1 MYSYNISP
9 SYSID
14 CASLCKSHGKTM
26 KMNKRHIISSLSF
39 SILSFLLHLNDHST
53 IAFSSPSTPAPS
65 KAQSKSEDPNET
77 PIVDVAI
84 SGAGP
89 SGLALAHCLIDRG
102 YKVKVLERRS
112 TFRPVGSAVF
122 LHPFALNSLK
132 NLSPDVAANVLEAAT
147 QVGTVTVKSLTNSKY
162 QAVFDQFDNAPG
174 VFGSPFVTIKFWDL
188 LQSLRMG
195 LPEDI
200 FSFGSDVQGYHKCED
215 GSVEIL
221 YTTEGS
227 DEKKSVNAKMII
239 DASGIRSKIRKQ
251 ILPDSQSVP
260 VCKAYMAV
268 LPADKAKSIMSDTQK
283 SMTSRELGVIVGETD
298 GMTLATLENGDVW
311 WSYTYLDEDL
321 ENSMTR
327 EELVERVEGRFPPF
341 IAELLGSTED
351 RVETVIAD
359 LPVSW
364 KWGEGMV
371 TLLGDSA
378 HAQLPALGL
387 GCSTAFADIE
397 ELCKQIDSNGLH
409 ESALRRYERW
419 RMPQTAVLQTA
430 SRFSNLILTKI

>member
-1 MYSYNISP
+1 M
-9 SYSID
+9 
-14 CASLCKSHGKTM
+14 KT
-26 KMNKRHIISSLSF
+26 RHIIPSLSF
-39 SILSFLLHLNDHST
+39 FVVSFVLQVSDHST
-53 IAFSSPSTPAPS
+53 VAFSSLATPVSS
-65 KAQSKSEDPNET
+65 KAQSENEDANKI

-84 SGAGP
+84 VGAGP

-102 YKVKVLERRS
+102 YKVKILERRS

-132 NLSPDVAANVLEAAT
+132 KLSPGVATNVMEAAT
-147 QVGTVTVKSLTNSKY
+147 QVGTVTVKSLTNSKN
-162 QAVFDQFDNAPG
+162 QAVFDEFDKAPG
-174 VFGSPFVTIKFWDL
+174 FFGSPFVTIKFWDL
-188 LQSLRMG
+188 LQSLRLG

-200 FSFGSDVQGYHKCED
+200 FCFGSDVQGYRECDD
-215 GSVEIL
+215 GRVEL
-221 YTTEGS
+221 QYHTEGS
-227 DEKKSVNAKMII
+227 EEEKSVNAKMII
-239 DASGIRSKIRKQ
+239 DAGGIRSKIRKQ
-251 ILPDSQSVP
+251 ITPDSQSVP
-260 VCKAYMAV
+260 FCKAYMAV
-268 LPADKAKSIMSDTQK
+268 LPAEKANSIMSDPK
-283 SMTSRELGVIVGETD
+283 NSMTSRELGFIVGEED

-311 WSYTYLDEDL
+311 WTYTYFDEAL
-321 ENSMTR
+321 ESSMSQ
-327 EELVERVEGRFPPF
+327 EELVERVQGRFPPF
-341 IAELLGSTED
+341 IAELLGSTEE

-387 GCSTAFADIE
+387 GCSAAFADIE
-397 ELCKQIDSNGLH
+397 ELIKQIDSDGLC

-430 SRFSNLILTKI
+430 SRFTFGSMRNLGSQK

>member
-1 MYSYNISP
+1 M
-9 SYSID
+9 
-14 CASLCKSHGKTM
+14 KT
-26 KMNKRHIISSLSF
+26 RHIIPSLSF
-39 SILSFLLHLNDHST
+39 FVVSFFLQVSDHST
-53 IAFSSPSTPAPS
+53 VAFSSLATPVSS
-65 KAQSKSEDPNET
+65 KAQSENEDANKI

-84 SGAGP
+84 VGAGP

-102 YKVKVLERRS
+102 YKVKILERRS

-132 NLSPDVAANVLEAAT
+132 KLSPGVATNVMEAAT
-147 QVGTVTVKSLTNSKY
+147 QVGTVTVKSLTNSKN
-162 QAVFDQFDNAPG
+162 QAVFDEFDKAPG
-174 VFGSPFVTIKFWDL
+174 FFGSPFVTIKFWDL
-188 LQSLRMG
+188 LQSLRLG

-200 FSFGSDVQGYHKCED
+200 FCFGSDVQGYRECDD
-215 GSVEIL
+215 GRVEL
-221 YTTEGS
+221 QYHTEGG
-227 DEKKSVNAKMII
+227 EEEKSVNAKMII
-239 DASGIRSKIRKQ
+239 DAGGIRSKIRKQ
-251 ILPDSQSVP
+251 ITPDSQSVP
-260 VCKAYMAV
+260 FCKAYMAV
-268 LPADKAKSIMSDTQK
+268 LPAEKANSIMSDPK
-283 SMTSRELGVIVGETD
+283 NSMTSRELGFIVGEED

-311 WSYTYLDEDL
+311 WTYTYFDEAL
-321 ENSMTR
+321 ESSMSQ
-327 EELVERVEGRFPPF
+327 EELVERVQGRFPPF
-341 IAELLGSTED
+341 IAELLGSTEE

-387 GCSTAFADIE
+387 GCSAAFADIE
-397 ELCKQIDSNGLH
+397 ELIKQIDSDGLC

-430 SRFSNLILTKI
+430 SRFTFGSMRNLGSQK

>member
-1 MYSYNISP
+1 
-9 SYSID
+9 
-14 CASLCKSHGKTM
+14 M
-26 KMNKRHIISSLSF
+26 KMKTRQIISSLSF
-39 SILSFLLHLNDHST
+39 FTVSFFLQLNDHST
-53 IAFSSPSTPAPS
+53 VALSSLATPVS
-65 KAQSKSEDPNET
+65 SEAQSESKDPNKI
-77 PIVDVAI
+77 PIVDVAVV
-84 SGAGP
+84 GAGP
-89 SGLALAHCLIDRG
+89 AGLALAHCLIDRG
-102 YKVKVLERRS
+102 YKVKILERRS

-132 NLSPDVAANVLEAAT
+132 KLSPDVAANVMEAAT
-147 QVGTVTVKSLTNSKY
+147 QVGTVTVKSLTNTKN
-162 QAVFDQFDNAPG
+162 QAVFDTFDKAPG

-188 LQSLRMG
+188 LQSLRLG

-200 FSFGSDVQGYHKCED
+200 FYFGSDVQGYQECDD
-215 GSVEIL
+215 GRVELL
-221 YTTEGS
+221 YNTEGS

-251 ILPDSQSVP
+251 LSPNSQSVP
-260 VCKAYMAV
+260 FCKAYMAV
-268 LPADKAKSIMSDTQK
+268 LPADKAKSIMSDTQN
-283 SMTSRELGVIVGETD
+283 SMTNRELGFIVGEVD

-311 WSYTYLDEDL
+311 WTYTYFDDDL
-321 ENSMTR
+321 ESSMDQKQ
-327 EELVERVEGRFPPF
+327 LVERVQGRFPPF
-341 IAELLGSTED
+341 VAELLGSTED

-387 GCSTAFADIE
+387 GCSAAFADIE
-397 ELCKQIDSNGLH
+397 ELCKQIDSNGLC

-430 SRFSNLILTKI
+430 SRFTFGSMRNLGSQK